1 MSHGSSDAGE
11 RTTEEKGGPTP
22 PACLRTCP
30 GHNVGRPVARAA
42 LRRHQARSPYRS
54 ATYNDCADNPI
65 APDVS

>member
-1 MSHGSSDAGE
+1 MSGRGDAS
-11 RTTEEKGGPTP
+11 
-22 PACLRTCP
+22 A
-30 GHNVGRPVARAA
+30 ARAA